1 MKNVTLNIPFNALM
15 LSKANTVF
23 ASMFKSIGN
32 DKDVY
37 REGRIYD
44 SLAALYSPLTNA
56 VYAIRLIKRMNASGQ
71 WYAYGVQLE
80 FSPPLVTVGND
91 FLMHNDSE
99 LTRKVAELLLV
110 NFVKVCGLPA
120 ASVLYFDMV
129 NTELVGAT
137 TSLLVPFPSHADA
150 ASAIEQLLE
159 RADALHNFGWQ
170 AHYGSLGQLLP
181 FNGNPK
187 DGFWKFGDDGYHL
200 HFYAIGDTELC
211 SDSRHD
217 ALFHDKPLIK
227 LPSNYINASKCY
239 VKFDLILT
247 HKWFDGKGSHYRHIF
262 NNIPKNIDYETEKIV
277 NRLFSVN
284 RKFRQHILAD
294 AEVSLHVSFVEGLLK
309 SYFAGE
315 NVLDMPQFQ
324 INSRIG
330 GGYPEIRRNLIKHW
344 RIDISVPWKLHKSVL
359 AKDVKQLLKFADD
372 SVLTKQHRMSVF
384 SDESATKFLPELER
398 LVR

>member
-1 MKNVTLNIPFNALM
+1 MKNVTLNIPLNALM
-15 LSKANTVF
+15 LSEAG
-23 ASMFKSIGN
+23 AMLAPMFKSAPN
-32 DKDVY
+32 DANIY
-37 REGRIYD
+37 REGRIYE
-44 SLAALYSPLTNA
+44 SLTALYSPLTNA
-56 VYAIRLIKRMNASGQ
+56 VYAIRLIKKMNASGQ
-71 WYAYGVQLE
+71 WYAHGIQME

-91 FLMHNDSE
+91 YLMHNDRT
-99 LTRKVAELLLV
+99 LARKVAELLLL
-110 NFVKVCGLPA
+110 NFAKVCGLPA

-129 NTELVGAT
+129 NAELVGAT
-137 TSLLVPFPSHADA
+137 TSLLVAFPSHADA
-150 ASAIEQLLE
+150 TNAVEQLRE
-159 RADALHNFGWQ
+159 RAAALHNFGWQ
-170 AHYGSLGQLLP
+170 AQYGAFGQLLP
-181 FNGNPK
+181 FNGNPC

-200 HFYAIGDTELC
+200 HFYAIGDTDLC

-227 LPSNYINASKCY
+227 LSSNYINASKCY

-247 HKWFDGKGSHYRHIF
+247 QKWIDNKGSSYWYIF
-262 NNIPKNIDYETEKIV
+262 NDIPKNIGYEAQKIV

-284 RKFRQHILAD
+284 KKFRQKILTD
-294 AEVSLHVSFVEGLLK
+294 DEISLHHDFAEGLLK

-324 INSRIG
+324 MNSRIC

-359 AKDVKQLLKFADD
+359 AKNVKTLLKFADD
-372 SVLTKQHRMSVF
+372 FKLNKRHRMSVF